1 MQMVPLSAAPRI
13 KASAAHLRRSGKIP
27 CVVYGNIENTLLQ
40 CDEKTLMKA
49 YANAGESTL
58 VELEVSEKKV
68 PVLFH
73 ALDFD
78 PVSDRVIHVDFF
90 AVDMKKEVEAEVPL
104 RLTGESPA
112 VKELAAII
120 VTPTDHVTVKALPS
134 NLPRDIEVNIALLVA
149 FHDTITVANLKVPNG
164 ATIVDPPETVL
175 VVAQQPREEEVEVKA
190 VAAEGE
196 VAPGAEGAAA
206 VPGAPVAEGESK
218 EKAEKEGKEKK
229 ADKK

>member
-1 MQMVPLSAAPRI
+1 MQMVSLKAAPRA
-13 KASAAHLRRSGKIP
+13 KESAAHLRRTGSIP
-27 CVVYGNIENTLLQ
+27 CVVYGNIPNTLLQ

-58 VELEVSEKKV
+58 VELELMEKKV

-78 PVSDRVIHVDFF
+78 PVSDRVIHVDFL

-104 RLTGESPA
+104 RLTGISPA

-134 NLPRDIEVNIALLVA
+134 SLPHDIEVDLTLLVA

-164 ATIVDPPETVL
+164 VTIVDPPETVL
-175 VVAQQPREEEVEVKA
+175 VVAQQPREEEVEEKPV
-190 VAAEGE
+190 VAEGE
-196 VAPGAEGAAA
+196 AAPGAEGAAA
-206 VPGAPVAEGESK
+206 VPGAPAAEGESK
-218 EKAEKEGKEKK
+218 EKAEKETKEKK
-229 ADKK
+229 AEKK